1 MYTHLIKTVNT
12 IDSHTLLVIFQ
23 DGTEK
28 TYDIRQ
34 LYDDYPCVKLF
45 EEEPSLFEQVK
56 LFGNSGYGIYWN
68 DDLDLSANELWHSGV
83 PTGIVHEISDMEALA
98 VNLTYARASLN
109 MSQVELA
116 ELTGIAQGDIC
127 KIERCQA
134 NPTFK
139 TLKRL
144 ADAMNMRLKIEFVPK
159 E

>member
-1 MYTHLIKTVNT
+1 
-12 IDSHTLLVIFQ
+12 
-23 DGTEK
+23 
-28 TYDIRQ
+28 
-34 LYDDYPCVKLF
+34 
-45 EEEPSLFEQVK
+45 
-56 LFGNSGYGIYWN
+56 
-68 DDLDLSANELWHSGV
+68 
-83 PTGIVHEISDMEALA
+83 METLA

-116 ELTGIAQGDIC
+116 EQTGIAQGDIC

>member
-1 MYTHLIKTVNT
+1 MYTHLVKAVSTL
-12 IDSHTLLVIFQ
+12 DSHTLLLVFQ

-34 LYDDYPCVKLF
+34 LYDDYPCFKVLEEDQDLF
-45 EEEPSLFEQVK
+45 QQVQ
-56 LFGNSGYGIYWN
+56 LCGNAGYAIYWN
-68 DDLDLSANELWHSGV
+68 DDLDLSANELWYSSI
-83 PTGIVHEISDMEALA
+83 PTGIVHKISDMETLA

-109 MSQVELA
+109 MYQSDLA
-116 ELTGIAQGDIC
+116 KKSGIAQGDISD
-127 KIERCQA
+127 IERGKA

>member
-1 MYTHLIKTVNT
+1 MYTHLVKAVSTL
-12 IDSHTLLVIFQ
+12 DSHTLLLVFQ

-34 LYDDYPCVKLF
+34 LYDDYPCFKVLEENQDLF
-45 EEEPSLFEQVK
+45 QQVR
-56 LFGNSGYGIYWN
+56 LCGNAGYAIYWN
-68 DDLDLSANELWHSGV
+68 DDLDLSANELWYSSI
-83 PTGIVHEISDMEALA
+83 PTGIVHKISDMEALA

-109 MSQVELA
+109 MYQSDLA
-116 ELTGIAQGDIC
+116 QKSGIAQGDISD
-127 KIERCQA
+127 IERGKA